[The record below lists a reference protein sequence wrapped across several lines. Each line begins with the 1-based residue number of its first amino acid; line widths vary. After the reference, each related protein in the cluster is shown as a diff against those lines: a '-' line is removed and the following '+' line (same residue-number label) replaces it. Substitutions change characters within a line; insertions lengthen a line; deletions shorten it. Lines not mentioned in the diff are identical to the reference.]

1 MPATLDPSSLCRV
14 RCRQPPGVY
23 AGPRGRK
30 ERAGVA
36 LGGHASVAKAA
47 SISRLAPPGDEHAVK
62 GSRLKRAPTTIWLV
76 P

>member
-47 SISRLAPPGDEHAVK
+47 SISRLAPPGDEPAVK
-62 GSRLKRAPTTIWLV
+62 GSRPQLYG
-76 P
+76 

>member
-14 RCRQPPGVY
+14 RCRQPPGLY
-23 AGPRGRK
+23 AGL
-30 ERAGVA
+30 A
-36 LGGHASVAKAA
+36 VAKSARV
-47 SISRLAPPGDEHAVK
+47 SRVRSRLAPPGDEPAVK